1 MLSIKNVVPLRP
13 ISIYYAHMTR
23 CTHRILL
30 LLALLIGAAGSNYVQ
45 AAKVVLTVRA
55 NNGAYGKVRI
65 ANNAWSGTN
74 GQVQIATTSGTS
86 LQISAQAN
94 TGYRFSKWNDNNT
107 SATRTIKVPTTN
119 TTYTATFVVATY
131 TLTVSSNNTNY
142 GTVTGGGTYNHGA
155 SATLTATP
163 KTGYH
168 FVQWSDGN
176 TNASRTVTVTANATY
191 TATFAINTYKLTV
204 TSNNTNYGTVTGG
217 GTYNHGAT
225 ATLKATAKTG
235 YHFVKWSDNNTNASR
250 SVTVTAAATYTATF
264 AINTYT
270 ITATSA
276 NTSMGTVTGGGT
288 YNYGASATLTATPKT
303 GYHFVK
309 WSDNVTSATRTIS
322 NIKANATYTATFA
335 INTYTITFKNGNTTL
350 QTLTVNHGV
359 KPSYTGS
366 TPTKAQTAQYTY
378 TFSGWSPTIA
388 AATKDQIYTAQF
400 SSTVRKY
407 TITMASN
414 NSDMGYAQMTYVDPV
429 SPGTHNYVNT
439 SHAFNY
445 GDQLTLT
452 AYPSDCAH
460 FVKWS
465 DNSTEKTRTV
475 TVTGTKTYT
484 ATFAADIYSG
494 TCGATGNEA
503 NVQWSLNMC
512 TLEFTITGTGAMK
525 DYSGTDAPW
534 YPYRGCITSV
544 TIANSVT
551 SIGNYAFYYC
561 SNMKSVSMGTGVT
574 SIGDYAFYECN
585 NLTSITIGNHVTS
598 IGIRAFFNCSRL
610 TSITIP
616 PSVTSIRSYA
626 FSGCYAMES
635 LYITNLA
642 AWCNISFGASS
653 ASPFYRNDYT
663 NHIGGGNLY
672 VNGTKVTTMTIPNGI
687 TEIPNYA
694 FFGFAG
700 VTSIQFNQVT
710 TIGSY
715 AFAACHGLTNVTIPE
730 GVTTIGNNSFAY
742 CTNLQSMSIPAS
754 VTSLGSAMMLNCH
767 AQTDIYAHWTENI
780 PTWPSSFTTKAPQ
793 SDITLHVPTCMH
805 TQYTGGWANY
815 TIDAETED
823 RAVSIASNNATYG
836 LVQYNDETPIALIDK
851 QVPCTTTFAVTAVPA
866 EGCHFVEWSD
876 GLLQKTRTLGNL
888 ENDTAL
894 TALFGPGVPP
904 EIYDDQGGT
913 PLEGALHGAF
923 SVSATQ
929 VVYFSQGPLQF
940 NSTLGTHECA
950 DGTTKPGTWRFA
962 ANQYDVVGD
971 MSVGNVY
978 ENGVK
983 CSNTKASATYTGW
996 QDMYCW
1002 GASGYN
1008 GIEPYKANRPSTT
1021 SIAGTNYD
1029 WGVYNAISNGGN
1041 TPGLWRTP
1049 TRAEWNYMFTQ
1060 RPNALELNA
1069 PAVVLSLVT
1078 TSTQYYTDNV
1088 FTAAQWQEMENAGAV
1103 FIPSGGWF
1111 SWNSSMWISYFRNT
1125 GELWASTGSSTSSQ
1139 HDVQWG
1145 NDRQAYLSASSNH
1158 VLEQLRLVSDVGG
1171 YTKVRFVGID
1181 SHGDK
1186 FVIAYIYV
1194 PNGATPVPP
1203 EVPERE
1209 CYTFTGWD
1217 QSIAPANGHVTTYT
1231 AQYEDLI
1238 YSGTCG
1244 ADGDNLTW
1252 TLNACDS
1259 TLTISGTGAM
1269 ANYPALNMPWRDYRT
1284 SITSV
1289 IISDGVTTIGSHAFN
1304 GCSHLTSLTVPP
1316 SLTSIG
1322 QNAFSGCWAMESV
1335 YISDLEAWCNIDFGT
1350 YDSSPFCRNGY
1361 LIYVGGGDLYVN
1373 GTKVTTLTIPDDV
1386 TEIKNHAF
1394 YGCACITDIQ
1404 FNQVTSIGNEAFNGC
1419 HGLISVTIPEGVTA
1433 IGQYGFTYCT
1443 HLQSISI
1450 PASASSLGTSMLA
1463 ADNALTDIYVHWTE
1477 NIPVW
1482 PENFTKK
1489 SPQSSITLHVPCA
1502 ASDLY
1507 HATDGWNGYN
1517 LQAEGGPY
1525 TITVQ
1530 PSDPTMGTVSV
1541 EKSTD

>member
-1 MLSIKNVVPLRP
+1 MLRRVHSI
-13 ISIYYAHMTR
+13 I
-23 CTHRILL
+23 ILF
-30 LLALLIGAAGSNYVQ
+30 ALLVGSAGINYVQ

-86 LQISAQAN
+86 VQISAQAN

-176 TNASRTVTVTANATY
+176 TNATRTISNITANATY
-191 TATFAINTYKLTV
+191 TATFAINTYTLTV

-225 ATLKATAKTG
+225 ANLTATPKTG

-250 SVTVTAAATYTATF
+250 SITVTAAATYTATF

-378 TFSGWSPTIA
+378 TFSGWSPTVV
-388 AATKDQIYTAQF
+388 AATANATYTAQF
-400 SSTVRKY
+400 SSTLRKY
-407 TITMASN
+407 TITVASN
-414 NSDMGYAQMTYVDPV
+414 NSEMGYAQMTYIDPV
-429 SPGTHNYVNT
+429 SQGTSTYANT

-484 ATFAADIYSG
+484 ATFAADTYSG
-494 TCGATGNEA
+494 TCGAAGNEA

-512 TLEFTITGTGAMK
+512 TLAFTITGTGDMMN
-525 DYSGTDAPW
+525 YSGSNAPW
-534 YPYRGCITSV
+534 YPYRGFITSV

-598 IGIRAFFNCSRL
+598 IGSSAFLNCSRL

-616 PSVTSIRSYA
+616 PSVTSIRNNA
-626 FSGCYAMES
+626 FYGCNAMES

-642 AWCNISFGASS
+642 AWCNISFGSS
-653 ASPFYRNDYT
+653 SSSPFARNNYY
-663 NHIGGGNLY
+663 NSEGGGNLY
-672 VNGTKVTTMTIPNGI
+672 VNGTKVTTLTIPNGI
-687 TEIPNYA
+687 TEIPDYA
-694 FFGFAG
+694 FLGFAG
-700 VTSIQFNQVT
+700 ITDIQFNQT
-710 TIGSY
+710 KTIGDF
-715 AFAACHGLTNVTIPE
+715 AFACCLGVTNVTIPE
-730 GVTTIGNNSFAY
+730 GVTTIGNNAFAY
-742 CTNLQSMSIPAS
+742 CPHMLSMSIPVS
-754 VTSLGSAMMLNCH
+754 VTSLGSSMMYNCQ
-767 AQTDIYAHWTENI
+767 ALTDIYVPWTEDI
-780 PTWPSSFTTKAPQ
+780 PVWPSSFTSKSPQ
-793 SDITLHVPTCMH
+793 SSITLHVPTCMQ
-805 TQYTGGWANY
+805 TLYTGGWANY
-815 TIDAETED
+815 TIDGETED
-823 RAVSIASNNATYG
+823 RAVSIATNNATYG
-836 LVQYNDETPIALIDK
+836 LVQYNDETPVPSIEK
-851 QVPCTTTFAVTAVPA
+851 QLSCITTFTVTAVPA

-876 GLLQKTRTLGNL
+876 GLIYSTRQISNL
-888 ENDTAL
+888 SNDTAL

-904 EIYDDQGGT
+904 EIYDDQAGT
-913 PLEGALHGAF
+913 LQQGALSGAF

-929 VVYFSQGPLQF
+929 VVYFSRGPLQF

-962 ANQYDVVGD
+962 EHQYDVVGD
-971 MSVGNVY
+971 LSTGNVY

-983 CSNTKASATYTGW
+983 CSNNLASATYTGW

-1049 TRAEWNYMFTQ
+1049 TRTEWDYMFNQ
-1060 RPNALELNA
+1060 RPNAKQLNA
-1069 PAVVLSLVT
+1069 PAVVEGMYGLVVLPDDWEAPVGLNLVT
-1078 TSTQYYTDNV
+1078 NSTQYYTDNV

-1103 FIPSGGWF
+1103 FIPGGGWF
-1111 SWNSSMWISYFRNT
+1111 SWGSNTWGSHFANT

-1145 NDRQAYLSASSNH
+1145 NDRQAYLSASSTH
-1158 VLEQLRLVSDVGG
+1158 VLEQLRLVSDFGG

-1194 PNGATPVPP
+1194 PYGATPVPP

-1209 CYTFTGWD
+1209 CYTFAGWD
-1217 QSIAPANGHVTTYT
+1217 RTITPVTGRVTTYT

-1259 TLTISGTGAM
+1259 TLIISGTGAM
-1269 ANYPALNMPWRDYRT
+1269 ANYPALNMPWKDYRT

-1289 IISDGVTTIGSHAFN
+1289 IISDGVTTIGAYAFS
-1304 GCSHLTSLTVPP
+1304 GCSHLTSLTVPS
-1316 SLTSIG
+1316 SLTSVG
-1322 QNAFSGCWAMESV
+1322 QNAFTSCWAMESV

-1350 YDSSPFCRNGY
+1350 YDSSPFSRNGY

-1373 GTKVTTLTIPDDV
+1373 GTKVTTLTIPDGV

-1394 YGCACITDIQ
+1394 YGFAGITSID

-1419 HGLISVTIPEGVTA
+1419 HGLSEVTIPEGVTA
-1433 IGQYGFTYCT
+1433 IGQYGFSYCS

-1450 PASASSLGTSMLA
+1450 PASVSSLGTSMLA
-1463 ADNALTDIYVHWTE
+1463 ANNMLTDIHVHWTE
-1477 NIPVW
+1477 NIPAW

-1489 SPQSSITLHVPCA
+1489 NPQSSITLHIPCA
-1502 ASDLY
+1502 AIELY
-1507 HATDGWNGYN
+1507 QDADGWKDYTIEG
-1517 LQAEGGPY
+1517 EGGPF
-1525 TITVQ
+1525 TVTVQAEDPIMGDVSITVN
-1530 PSDPTMGTVSV
+1530 P
-1541 EKSTD
+1541 

>member
-1 MLSIKNVVPLRP
+1 MILLTTSNNLKREASNNMLSRRIH
-13 ISIYYAHMTR
+13 S
-23 CTHRILL
+23 ILL
-30 LLALLIGAAGSNYVQ
+30 LFVLLIGGAGMNYVQ
-45 AAKVVLTVRA
+45 AANVTLTLTA
-55 NNGAYGKVRI
+55 SPAAGGHVRI
-65 ANNAWSGTN
+65 ANGAWTTSTN
-74 GQVQIATTSGTS
+74 GTTSRSVVQSTPTS
-86 LQISAQAN
+86 IYAQAAS
-94 TGYRFSKWNDNNT
+94 GYTFSKWNDGNKN
-107 SATRTIKVPTTN
+107 ATRAVQITKN
-119 TTYTATFVVATY
+119 TTYTATFIP
-131 TLTVSSNNTNY
+131 N
-142 GTVTGGGTYNHGA
+142 TVT
-155 SATLTATP
+155 
-163 KTGYH
+163 
-168 FVQWSDGN
+168 
-176 TNASRTVTVTANATY
+176 
-191 TATFAINTYKLTV
+191 LTV

-217 GTYNHGAT
+217 GTYNYNTSVTITATPKTGYHFVQWSDGNKNASRTVTAT
-225 ATLKATAKTG
+225 ANATYTATFAINTYTLTVKTATGNTTQGTVKINSGTAGASASATINHGSSATITATPATGYHFVQWNDGNTTASRSVTVTAAKTYTTTFAVNQYTLTVKTATNNTTQGTVKINSGTAGASASATINHGSTATITATPKTG
-235 YHFVKWSDNNTNASR
+235 YHFVKWNDNNTTASR

-270 ITATSA
+270 IT
-276 NTSMGTVTGGGT
+276 V
-288 YNYGASATLTATPKT
+288 
-303 GYHFVK
+303 
-309 WSDNVTSATRTIS
+309 
-322 NIKANATYTATFA
+322 
-335 INTYTITFKNGNTTL
+335 
-350 QTLTVNHGV
+350 
-359 KPSYTGS
+359 
-366 TPTKAQTAQYTY
+366 
-378 TFSGWSPTIA
+378 
-388 AATKDQIYTAQF
+388 
-400 SSTVRKY
+400 
-407 TITMASN
+407 ASN
-414 NSDMGYAQMTYVDPV
+414 NSEMGYAQMTYIDPV
-429 SPGTHNYVNT
+429 SQGTSAYANT

-484 ATFAADIYSG
+484 ATFAADTYSG

-512 TLEFTITGTGAMK
+512 TGAFTITGTGDMMN
-525 DYSGTDAPW
+525 YSGSDAPW
-534 YPYRGCITSV
+534 YPYRGFITSV

-574 SIGDYAFYECN
+574 SIGNYAFYECN

-598 IGIRAFFNCSRL
+598 IGSCAFLSCSRL
-610 TSITIP
+610 TSISIP
-616 PSVTSIRSYA
+616 PSVTSIRSSA

-635 LYITNLA
+635 VYITDLA
-642 AWCNISFGASS
+642 AWCNISMGDQSC
-653 ASPFYRNDYT
+653 SPFYRNVISNY
-663 NHIGGGNLY
+663 IGGGNLY
-672 VNGTKVTTMTIPNGI
+672 VNNTKVTALTIPNGVTAI
-687 TEIPNYA
+687 ASYV
-694 FFGFAG
+694 FVGFGF
-700 VTSIQFNQVT
+700 TSIQFNQAT
-710 TIGSY
+710 SIGNFT
-715 AFAACHGLTNVTIPE
+715 FAGCHGLTSVTIPS

-742 CTNLQSMSIPAS
+742 CTHLQSMTIPAS
-754 VTSLGSAMMLNCH
+754 VTSLGTSMMYNCQ
-767 AQTDIYAHWTENI
+767 ALTDIYAHWTENI
-780 PTWPSSFTTKAPQ
+780 PDWPSSFTSKSPQ
-793 SDITLHVPTCMH
+793 TDITLHVPTCMH

-815 TIDAETED
+815 TIDGETED

-913 PLEGALHGAF
+913 SLEGALHGAF

-1049 TRAEWNYMFTQ
+1049 TKTEWDYMFNQ

-1069 PAVVLSLVT
+1069 PAVVEGMYGLVVLPDDWDPPAGLSLVT

-1111 SWNSSMWISYFRNT
+1111 SWNSIMWISYFRNT

-1139 HDVQWG
+1139 DDVQWG

-1158 VLEQLRLVSDVGG
+1158 VLEQLRLVSDFGG

-1194 PNGATPVPP
+1194 PYGATPVPP

-1231 AQYEDLI
+1231 AQYETDLF
-1238 YSGTCG
+1238 TVTVQ
-1244 ADGDNLTW
+1244 AEDPDMGDV
-1252 TLNACDS
+1252 
-1259 TLTISGTGAM
+1259 
-1269 ANYPALNMPWRDYRT
+1269 
-1284 SITSV
+1284 SIT
-1289 IISDGVTTIGSHAFN
+1289 
-1304 GCSHLTSLTVPP
+1304 
-1316 SLTSIG
+1316 
-1322 QNAFSGCWAMESV
+1322 
-1335 YISDLEAWCNIDFGT
+1335 
-1350 YDSSPFCRNGY
+1350 
-1361 LIYVGGGDLYVN
+1361 VN
-1373 GTKVTTLTIPDDV
+1373 
-1386 TEIKNHAF
+1386 
-1394 YGCACITDIQ
+1394 
-1404 FNQVTSIGNEAFNGC
+1404 
-1419 HGLISVTIPEGVTA
+1419 
-1433 IGQYGFTYCT
+1433 
-1443 HLQSISI
+1443 
-1450 PASASSLGTSMLA
+1450 
-1463 ADNALTDIYVHWTE
+1463 
-1477 NIPVW
+1477 
-1482 PENFTKK
+1482 
-1489 SPQSSITLHVPCA
+1489 
-1502 ASDLY
+1502 
-1507 HATDGWNGYN
+1507 
-1517 LQAEGGPY
+1517 
-1525 TITVQ
+1525 
-1530 PSDPTMGTVSV
+1530 
-1541 EKSTD
+1541 

>member
-1 MLSIKNVVPLRP
+1 M
-13 ISIYYAHMTR
+13 
-23 CTHRILL
+23 
-30 LLALLIGAAGSNYVQ
+30 NYVQ
-45 AAKVVLTVRA
+45 AANVTLTVTA
-55 NNGAYGKVRI
+55 SPAAGGQVRI
-65 ANNAWSGTN
+65 ANGSWTTSTN
-74 GQVQIATTSGTS
+74 GTTSRSVPQSTPMS
-86 LQISAQAN
+86 ISAQAAS
-94 TGYRFSKWNDNNT
+94 GYTFSKWNDGNT
-107 SATRTIKVPTTN
+107 NATRAVQITKN
-119 TTYTATFVVATY
+119 TTYTATFIPNTV
-131 TLTVSSNNTNY
+131 TLTVTSNNTNY
-142 GTVTGGGTYNHGA
+142 GTVTGGGTYNYGT
-155 SATLTATP
+155 SVTIKATP

-176 TNASRTVTVTANATY
+176 TTASRSITATANASY
-191 TATFAINTYKLTV
+191 QATFAINQYTLTV
-204 TSNNTNYGTVTGG
+204 SSNNTNYGTVTGG

-250 SVTVTAAATYTATF
+250 SITVTAAATYTATF

-366 TPTKAQTAQYTY
+366 TPTKSATVQYTY

-388 AATKDQIYTAQF
+388 AATKDQTYTAQF
-400 SSTVRKY
+400 TSTVRKY
-407 TITMASN
+407 SITMASN
-414 NSDMGYAQMTYVDPV
+414 NSEMGYAQMTYIDPV
-429 SPGTHNYVNT
+429 SQGTSTYANT

-484 ATFAADIYSG
+484 ATFAADTYSG

-512 TLEFTITGTGAMK
+512 TLAFTITGTGDMMN
-525 DYSGTDAPW
+525 YSGTDAPW
-534 YPYRGCITSV
+534 YPYSGFITSV
-544 TIANSVT
+544 TIANGVT
-551 SIGNYAFYYC
+551 SIGDCAFYYC

-598 IGIRAFFNCSRL
+598 IGSRAFLNCSRL

-616 PSVTSIRSYA
+616 PSVTSIGTYA

-653 ASPFYRNDYT
+653 ASPFYRNDVT
-663 NHIGGGNLY
+663 AHIGGGNLY
-672 VNGTKVTTMTIPNGI
+672 VNGTKVTTLTIPNGI

-700 VTSIQFNQVT
+700 VTSIQFNQAT
-710 TIGSY
+710 SIGNF
-715 AFAACHGLTNVTIPE
+715 AFACCHGLTNVTIPS

-742 CTNLQSMSIPAS
+742 CTHLLSMSIPAS
-754 VTSLGSAMMLNCH
+754 VTSLGSEVMYNCQ
-767 AQTDIYAHWTENI
+767 ALTDIYVPWTEDI
-780 PTWPSSFTTKAPQ
+780 PTWPTQFTTKSPQ
-793 SDITLHVPTCMH
+793 SDITLHVPTCMQ
-805 TQYTGGWANY
+805 TQYTGGWAGY
-815 TIDAETED
+815 TIDGETED

-983 CSNTKASATYTGW
+983 CSNTLASATYTGW

-1049 TRAEWNYMFTQ
+1049 TKTEWDYMFNQ

-1069 PAVVLSLVT
+1069 PAVVEGMYGLVVLPDDWDPPAGLSLVT

-1088 FTAAQWQEMENAGAV
+1088 FTTAQWQEMENAGAV

-1111 SWNSSMWISYFRNT
+1111 SWNSSMWISSFRNT

-1145 NDRQAYLSASSNH
+1145 NDRQAYLSASSTH
-1158 VLEQLRLVSDVGG
+1158 VLEQLRLVSDFGG

-1209 CYTFTGWD
+1209 CYTFTDWD
-1217 QSIAPANGHVTTYT
+1217 QSIAPVTGHVTTYT

-1238 YSGTCG
+1238 YSGTFG

-1269 ANYPALNMPWRDYRT
+1269 ANYPALNMPWKDYRT

-1289 IISDGVTTIGSHAFN
+1289 IISEGVTTIGAHAFN

-1322 QNAFSGCWAMESV
+1322 QNAFSSCYAMESL
-1335 YISDLEAWCNIDFGT
+1335 YISDLTAWCNIDFGT
-1350 YDSSPFCRNGY
+1350 YDSSPFSRNGY
-1361 LIYVGGGDLYVN
+1361 SNYVGGGDLYVN
-1373 GTKVTTLTIPDDV
+1373 GTKVTTLTIPDGI
-1386 TEIKNHAF
+1386 TEIKHDAF
-1394 YGCACITDIQ
+1394 YGFAGITDIE
-1404 FNQVTSIGNEAFNGC
+1404 FNQVTTIGNSAFNGC
-1419 HGLISVTIPEGVTA
+1419 HGLTEVTIPEGVTA
-1433 IGQYGFTYCT
+1433 IGNYGFCFCT

-1450 PASASSLGTSMLA
+1450 PASASSLGTSMLVA
-1463 ADNALTDIYVHWTE
+1463 NQALMDIHVHWTE
-1477 NIPVW
+1477 NVPAW
-1482 PENFTKK
+1482 PDNFTNKN
-1489 SPQSSITLHVPCA
+1489 PQTNITLHIPCVVIDMYQEA
-1502 ASDLY
+1502 
-1507 HATDGWNGYN
+1507 DGWNGYTIEG
-1517 LQAEGGPY
+1517 EGGPY
-1525 TITVQ
+1525 TVTVQ
-1530 PSDPTMGTVSV
+1530 AEDPTMGDVSITVN
-1541 EKSTD
+1541 